1 MKFCDITLSY
11 TETSGGIRTYID
23 AKREYLNRHTDHE
36 HVLIVPGET
45 DETITAGRNTTY
57 RIASP
62 YLPGCKPYRVFWRPD
77 KIKHALDESAP
88 DAVELGSF
96 YVSPWPAFRYRQQ
109 HRDAG
114 RNVVVGGYFHSDI
127 ADAYVAGPIRN
138 MPHWSDLTDW
148 LEDRLADLAE
158 SGAEAYVGSVFE
170 RCDVRFAASSVQATR
185 LLEYGVT
192 GYVDVVPLGVD
203 VERFHPSKRSEAKR
217 AELGVAPDE
226 TLLMFA
232 GRLDVEKRPLHL
244 VEAVKQLDP
253 SLKARL
259 VLVGEGPL
267 REELEAID
275 DDRVIVLPYESD
287 PERFAT
293 LLASADIYVTAGAHE
308 TFGLSVVEAQACG
321 LPVVGVDAGALVER
335 VPEELGR
342 LAQVDDAAAFA
353 AAIEE
358 VLQRREAMG
367 AAARRHVEEKFS
379 WEACFEKWLEV
390 YERAMRSVEK
400 KAAEA

>member
-23 AKREYLNRHTDHE
+23 AKREYLNRHTEHE
-36 HVLIVPGET
+36 HVLIIPGET
-45 DETITAGRNTTY
+45 DETIIEGRSTTH

-62 YLPGCKPYRVFWRPD
+62 YLPGCQPYRVFWRPD
-77 KIKHALDESAP
+77 KIKQALDESAP
-88 DAVELGSF
+88 DAIELGSF
-96 YVSPWPAFRYRQQ
+96 YVSPWPVFAYRQQ
-109 HRDAG
+109 QRDAG
-114 RNVVVGGYFHSDI
+114 RSVVVGGYFHSDI
-127 ADAYVAGPIRN
+127 AEAYVAGPIRN
-138 MPHWSDLTDW
+138 MPHWNDLTDW

-170 RCDVRFAASSVQATR
+170 RCEVRLAASPAQATR

-203 VERFHPSKRSEAKR
+203 VKQFHPSKRSKEKR
-217 AELGVAPDE
+217 AELGVADDE
-226 TLLMFA
+226 MLLVFA

-244 VEAVKQLDP
+244 VETLKHLDANA
-253 SLKARL
+253 KVRL
-259 VLVGEGPL
+259 VLIGEGAQ
-267 REELEAID
+267 RGDLEAID

-287 PERFAT
+287 PERFAS
-293 LLASADIYVTAGAHE
+293 LLASADAYVTAGAHE

-335 VPEELGR
+335 APKELGR
-342 LAQVDDAAAFA
+342 LAPVDDAAAFA

-358 VLQRREAMG
+358 VLQQRKAMG
-367 AAARRHVEEKFS
+367 VAARRHVEQKFS

-390 YERAMRSVEK
+390 YQRAIKSQ
-400 KAAEA
+400 AAL

>member
-36 HVLIVPGET
+36 HVLIIPGES
-45 DETITAGRNTTY
+45 DETIAEGRNSTY

-77 KIKHALDESAP
+77 KIKQALEEAAP

-109 HRDAG
+109 QLDVG
-114 RNVVVGGYFHSDI
+114 RKVVVGGYFHSDI

-138 MPHWSDLTDW
+138 MPHWSDLTNW

-158 SGAEAYVGSVFE
+158 SGAEAYVGSAFE
-170 RCDVRFAASSVQATR
+170 RCEVRLAASPSQAAR

-203 VERFHPSKRSEAKR
+203 VQQFHPNKRSDEKR

-226 TLLMFA
+226 TLLIFA
-232 GRLDVEKRPLHL
+232 GRLDSEKRPLHL
-244 VEAVKQLDP
+244 VEAVRQLDP
-253 SLKARL
+253 ILKARL
-259 VLVGEGPL
+259 VLVGEGPQ
-267 REELEAID
+267 RGELEALD
-275 DDRVIVLPYESD
+275 DDRLIVLPYEAD
-287 PERFAT
+287 TERFAT
-293 LLASADIYVTAGAHE
+293 LLASADVYVTAGAHE

-321 LPVVGVDAGALVER
+321 LPVVGVNAGALVER
-335 VPEELGR
+335 VDDEVGR
-342 LAQVDDAAAFA
+342 LAPVDDVAAFA

-358 VLQRREAMG
+358 VVQQQRSLG
-367 AAARRHVEEKFS
+367 AASRRHVEKTFS
-379 WEACFEKWLEV
+379 WQACFEKWLEV
-390 YERAMRSVEK
+390 YERAMRASPVL
-400 KAAEA
+400 

>member
-45 DETITAGRNTTY
+45 DEVIAEGRNTTHH
-57 RIASP
+57 IASP

-77 KIKHALDESAP
+77 KIKQALDESAP

-109 HRDAG
+109 QRDAG

-127 ADAYVAGPIRN
+127 ADAYVGGPIRD
-138 MPHWSDLTDW
+138 MPHWNDLTDW

-170 RCDVRFAASSVQATR
+170 RCDVRLAASPAQATR

-203 VERFHPSKRSEAKR
+203 VARFHPHKRSEEKR
-217 AELGVAPDE
+217 AELGVAPEE

-244 VEAVKQLDP
+244 VEAIKQLDP
-253 SLKARL
+253 NLKVKL
-259 VLVGEGPL
+259 VLIGEGPQ
-267 REELEAID
+267 REELEALD
-275 DDRVIVLPYESD
+275 DNRVVVLPYESD

-293 LLASADIYVTAGAHE
+293 LTASADVYVTAGAHE

-321 LPVVGVDAGALVER
+321 LPVVGVEGGALVER
-335 VPEELGR
+335 VPKELGR
-342 LAQVDDAAAFA
+342 LAPVDDAAAFA
-353 AAIEE
+353 RAIEE
-358 VLQRREAMG
+358 VIKDREAMG

-379 WEACFEKWLEV
+379 WEACFEKWLEA
-390 YERAMRSVEK
+390 YERAMRSQEV
-400 KAAEA
+400 

>member
-36 HVLIVPGET
+36 HVLIIPGET
-45 DETITAGRNTTY
+45 DETITEGRNTTY
-57 RIASP
+57 RIGSP
-62 YLPGCKPYRVFWRPD
+62 YLPGCKPYRFFWRPD
-77 KIKHALDESAP
+77 KIKHALDEAAP

-109 HRDAG
+109 KRDAG
-114 RNVVVGGYFHSDI
+114 RNVIVGGYFHSDI
-127 ADAYVAGPIRN
+127 ADAYVGGPIRH
-138 MPHWSDLTDW
+138 MPHWNDLTDW

-158 SGAEAYVGSVFE
+158 ASAEAYIGAVFE
-170 RCDVRFAASSVQATR
+170 RCDVRLAASPTQATR
-185 LLEYGVT
+185 LLGYGVS

-203 VERFHPSKRSEAKR
+203 TERFHPKKRSEEKR
-217 AELGVAPDE
+217 AELAVTPDE
-226 TLLMFA
+226 TLLVFA
-232 GRLDVEKRPLHL
+232 GRLDMEKRPLHL
-244 VEAVKQLDP
+244 VEAVKQLDE

-259 VLVGEGPL
+259 VLVGEGPQ
-267 REELEAID
+267 REELESLG

-321 LPVVGVDAGALVER
+321 LPVVGVEAGALVER
-335 VPEELGR
+335 VPRELGR
-342 LAQVDDAAAFA
+342 LAPVDDAAAFS

-358 VLQRREAMG
+358 VLQQSQTMG
-367 AAARRHVEEKFS
+367 PAARRHVEEKFS

-390 YERAMRSVEK
+390 YERAM
-400 KAAEA
+400 KAANIL

>member
-36 HVLIVPGET
+36 HVLIIPGES
-45 DETITAGRNTTY
+45 DETIAEGRNSTY

-77 KIKHALDESAP
+77 KIKQALEEAAP

-109 HRDAG
+109 QLDVG
-114 RNVVVGGYFHSDI
+114 RKVVVGGYFHSDI

-138 MPHWSDLTDW
+138 MPHWSDLTNW

-170 RCDVRFAASSVQATR
+170 RCEVRLAASPSQAAR

-203 VERFHPSKRSEAKR
+203 VQQFHPNKRSDEKR

-226 TLLMFA
+226 TLLIFA
-232 GRLDVEKRPLHL
+232 GRLDSEKRPLHL
-244 VEAVKQLDP
+244 VEAVRQLDP
-253 SLKARL
+253 ILKARL
-259 VLVGEGPL
+259 VLVGEGPQ
-267 REELEAID
+267 RGELEALD
-275 DDRVIVLPYESD
+275 DDRLIVLPYEAD
-287 PERFAT
+287 TERFAT
-293 LLASADIYVTAGAHE
+293 LLASADVYVTAGAHE

-321 LPVVGVDAGALVER
+321 LPVVGVNAGALVER
-335 VPEELGR
+335 VDDEVGR
-342 LAQVDDAAAFA
+342 LAPVDDVAAFA

-358 VLQRREAMG
+358 VVQQQRSLG
-367 AAARRHVEEKFS
+367 AASRRHVEKTFS
-379 WEACFEKWLEV
+379 WQACFEKWLEV
-390 YERAMRSVEK
+390 YERAMRASPVL
-400 KAAEA
+400 

>member
-23 AKREYLNRHTDHE
+23 AKREHLNRHTDHE
-36 HVLIVPGET
+36 HVLIIPGET
-45 DETITAGRNTTY
+45 DEVITDRRNTTY

-77 KIKHALDESAP
+77 KIKHALDESTP

-109 HRDAG
+109 QRDAG

-138 MPHWSDLTDW
+138 MPHWNDLTDW

-170 RCDVRFAASSVQATR
+170 RCDVRLAASPSQATR

-192 GYVDVVPLGVD
+192 GRVDVVPLGVD
-203 VERFHPSKRSEAKR
+203 VERFHPSKRCEEKR
-217 AELGVAPDE
+217 AQLGVTAEDK
-226 TLLMFA
+226 LLVFA

-253 SLKARL
+253 SMKVRL
-259 VLVGEGPL
+259 VLIGEGPQ

-275 DDRVIVLPYESD
+275 DGRVTVLPYESD
-287 PERFAT
+287 AERFAT
-293 LLASADIYVTAGAHE
+293 LLASADAYVTAGAHE

-321 LPVVGVDAGALVER
+321 LPVAGVSAGALVER
-335 VPEELGR
+335 VPQELGR
-342 LAQVDDAAAFA
+342 LAPMDDVAALAD
-353 AAIEE
+353 AITE
-358 VLQRREAMG
+358 VLGNREVMG
-367 AAARRHVEEKFS
+367 AAARRHVEAKFS

-390 YERAMRSVEK
+390 YERAMR
-400 KAAEA
+400 AATVL